1 MHGPSRQKR
10 VVVFGIMGQM
20 PFAGMA
26 WQVLQYLEG
35 FRRLGWCV
43 HYVEDTGQW
52 PYDPERQT
60 VTDDPA
66 GEVAYI
72 QRMMEWV
79 GLKEQWAYRSGVDG
93 RIFGLT
99 DSGLSA
105 VLAAA
110 DVLLNVCGATV
121 LREEHLAVHDLA
133 PEHSLLVQSVG
144 LGSERKL
151 GCGIFVP
158 HRLAAAVGSA

>member
-66 GEVAYI
+66 G
-72 QRMMEWV
+72 
-79 GLKEQWAYRSGVDG
+79 
-93 RIFGLT
+93 
-99 DSGLSA
+99 
-105 VLAAA
+105 A

-121 LREEHLAVHDLA
+121 LREEHLAIPCRIYLETDPVL
-133 PEHSLLVQSVG
+133 PEIQAARGVPFTMSLL
-144 LGSERKL
+144 
-151 GCGIFVP
+151 
-158 HRLAAAVGSA
+158 SA